1 MPTQMPTAVP
11 TPSPTPTPTPP
22 PTQQGSGGRRRL
34 LQFVDDADFLS
45 TVGPLTPARREDK
58 FRIQVDR
65 RINWDASTLE
75 DPDGDGRQRTG
86 YVQIVKFTP
95 ASTGNYEYVSE
106 CAGRGL
112 CNRGEGL
119 CECFSG
125 YTGDNCEEQSVLR

>member
-1 MPTQMPTAVP
+1 M
-11 TPSPTPTPTPP
+11 PTPP
-22 PTQQGSGGRRRL
+22 PTQQGGGDRRRL
-34 LQFVDDADFLS
+34 LQFVDEADFLS

-75 DPDGDGRQRTG
+75 DPDGDGSRRTG

-119 CECFSG
+119 CECFKG
-125 YTGDNCEEQSVLR
+125 YTGDNCEEQSVIS